1 MKAYDCLS
9 SSEKVQKEIDEVI
22 GSNRVPTVDDR
33 HKMPYTDAV
42 IHEIQRSM
50 SLAPIAFPH
59 QMTRDT
65 TFHDYHI
72 PKVTTISENLSQT
85 SIICT
90 C

>member
-1 MKAYDCLS
+1 MSDCLS

-22 GSNRVPTVDDR
+22 GSNRVSTADDR
-33 HKMPYTDAV
+33 HKMPYTEAV

-50 SLAPIAFPH
+50 CLAPTAVPH